1 MIYAHHWA
9 KVLRFATTAAMAGAF
24 LVLLV
29 ISTSGQALSIES
41 QVAVHASTLDHLN
54 GNQERIIVEMQAT
67 NVKLGDL
74 ANRITRIEMA
84 GAVCGVIL
92 TILQAFAS
100 LTGRKLR
107 TTSGGD

>member
-1 MIYAHHWA
+1 MIQAHYWA
-9 KVLRFATTAAMAGAF
+9 KLLRFAMTAAMAGAF
-24 LVLLV
+24 LVLFV
-29 ISTSGQALSIES
+29 IGTAGQALSIES
-41 QVAVHASTLDHLN
+41 QVAVHASTLTHLN
-54 GNQERIIVEMQAT
+54 SSQERILTEMQAT